1 MSEEK
6 NQNEIEEVT
15 NEDEHKDVEHYC
27 YLCRRPESAAG
38 KMLELPNN
46 IFICTDCM
54 QRTLNSMGNGQFGFV
69 HNVNLRT
76 IIGYHKDDERYAEY
90 AAKSG
95 SKEEKE
101 RQKRRARVYIKRY
114 SSTTSDQGNAG

>member
-27 YLCRRPESAAG
+27 YLCRRPESVAG

-46 IFICTDCM
+46 IYICTDCM
-54 QRTLNSMGNGQFGFV
+54 QRTLNSMSNGQFGF
-69 HNVNLRT
+69 
-76 IIGYHKDDERYAEY
+76 ID
-90 AAKSG
+90 
-95 SKEEKE
+95 
-101 RQKRRARVYIKRY
+101 ARNMDL
-114 SSTTSDQGNAG
+114 TAWTSQR

>member
-54 QRTLNSMGNGQFGFV
+54 QRTLNSMGNGQFGFIDARNMDLDSMDITKMMIFTISLMTTM
-69 HNVNLRT
+69 NV
-76 IIGYHKDDERYAEY
+76 
-90 AAKSG
+90 
-95 SKEEKE
+95 EKKKHE
-101 RQKRRARVYIKRY
+101 KM
-114 SSTTSDQGNAG
+114 

>member
-46 IFICTDCM
+46 ILIF
-54 QRTLNSMGNGQFGFV
+54 LF
-69 HNVNLRT
+69 
-76 IIGYHKDDERYAEY
+76 
-90 AAKSG
+90 
-95 SKEEKE
+95 
-101 RQKRRARVYIKRY
+101 
-114 SSTTSDQGNAG
+114 

>member
-38 KMLELPNN
+38 NDWPAGRTAPTAELRHWLP
-46 IFICTDCM
+46 
-54 QRTLNSMGNGQFGFV
+54 RS
-69 HNVNLRT
+69 
-76 IIGYHKDDERYAEY
+76 
-90 AAKSG
+90 
-95 SKEEKE
+95 
-101 RQKRRARVYIKRY
+101 RRVASRRHL
-114 SSTTSDQGNAG
+114 

>member
-27 YLCRRPESAAG
+27 YLCRRPESVAG

-46 IFICTDCM
+46 IFM
-54 QRTLNSMGNGQFGFV
+54 YRL
-69 HNVNLRT
+69 
-76 IIGYHKDDERYAEY
+76 YAED
-90 AAKSG
+90 
-95 SKEEKE
+95 
-101 RQKRRARVYIKRY
+101 IKFY
-114 SSTTSDQGNAG
+114 GQWSVWIY

>member
-54 QRTLNSMGNGQFGFV
+54 QRTLNSMAMVSLDLLTQEIWI
-69 HNVNLRT
+69 LTAWISQR
-76 IIGYHKDDERYAEY
+76 
-90 AAKSG
+90 
-95 SKEEKE
+95 
-101 RQKRRARVYIKRY
+101 
-114 SSTTSDQGNAG
+114 

>member
-46 IFICTDCM
+46 IYIC
-54 QRTLNSMGNGQFGFV
+54 
-69 HNVNLRT
+69 
-76 IIGYHKDDERYAEY
+76 
-90 AAKSG
+90 AKN
-95 SKEEKE
+95 
-101 RQKRRARVYIKRY
+101 IKFY
-114 SSTTSDQGNAG
+114 EQWPVWFH

>member
-54 QRTLNSMGNGQFGFV
+54 QRTLNSMGNGQFGFIDAR
-69 HNVNLRT
+69 NMDLDSMDITKMMNDMQSIDR
-76 IIGYHKDDERYAEY
+76 
-90 AAKSG
+90 KS
-95 SKEEKE
+95 
-101 RQKRRARVYIKRY
+101 VV
-114 SSTTSDQGNAG
+114 